1 VKDARVAITE
11 FEAEPRGRLR
21 VSAPIVFGRMHVAP
35 GLAPFLERYREVSAE
50 VSSTDRIVSFA
61 DDAVDVAIRVAALP
75 NSTLVA

>member
-1 VKDARVAITE
+1 
-11 FEAEPRGRLR
+11 
-21 VSAPIVFGRMHVAP
+21 MHVAP